1 VAGKE
6 LHYQRFKIL
15 FMEQEKIEKIILAT
29 FDSVNLINEFNLKT
43 SLTDYETQKLE
54 RNVKHLK
61 LMMEKDWFVNNITET
76 QRQQIE
82 TLIK

>member
-1 VAGKE
+1 
-6 LHYQRFKIL
+6 
-15 FMEQEKIEKIILAT
+15 MEQEKIEKIILAT